1 MLTHLKDKKKLANN
15 TNDPLA
21 KKWLEIE
28 KKQKRNAKAK
38 KKIADLYQIFT
49 SDILHEEKQLVELLG
64 QETRHLMSFL
74 PRKSFTQW
82 QKEEL
87 SNWIESNL
95 DALSD
100 HPFGNHEL
108 TGELRKEYSDAL
120 TACTKKLDEDISLD
134 EDLFIEME
142 KLCEEVFLGEKSFS
156 KDELESFIRDPSL
169 FEQVFQQFLEEKHAE
184 EHKHEDFFT
193 DGFEDDDSEQYH
205 YEDQFRQEEQKQ
217 ESKLKSLFNSSN
229 LNKLYKILA
238 NRLHPDKEKNEH
250 LKAEKSELMAQLV
263 KAKKNKDAYTIIS
276 MFHQFV
282 PDSELSLFDG
292 DDKELTQAL
301 IKLLN
306 EKLNELDKE
315 NHEQK
320 YNSSI
325 QSMVWQKFNGRS
337 KKVTQENIDTHLA
350 ALEDGQAKLN
360 YNIHEVTTVKRLKA
374 ILSERYEMNRFNPF
388 ANGEYSLDDLEAIF
402 R

>member
-1 MLTHLKDKKKLANN
+1 MLTHLKDKKKV
-15 TNDPLA
+15 TSKVNDPLT

-28 KKQKRNAKAK
+28 KRQKRNATSK
-38 KKIADLYQIFT
+38 KKIADLYQVFN
-49 SDILHEEKQLVELLG
+49 SNILHEEKKFVELLG

-95 DALSD
+95 DALSE

-120 TACTKKLDEDISLD
+120 TACTKKIDDDVALD
-134 EDLFIEME
+134 EDLLMQME
-142 KLCEEVFLGEKSFS
+142 ELCEEVFLGEKSFS
-156 KDELESFIRDPSL
+156 NEELENFIRDPSL
-169 FEQVFQQFLEEKHAE
+169 FQQVFQEFLEAKRTE
-184 EHKHEDFFT
+184 EHEHEDSFT
-193 DGFEDDDSEQYH
+193 GDFEDDESEKNH
-205 YEDQFRQEEQKQ
+205 YEEQFRQHEYKQ

-250 LKAEKSELMAQLV
+250 LKAEKSELMAELV

-282 PDSELSLFDG
+282 PDSDLSLFD
-292 DDKELTQAL
+292 
-301 IKLLN
+301 
-306 EKLNELDKE
+306 
-315 NHEQK
+315 
-320 YNSSI
+320 I
-325 QSMVWQKFNGRS
+325 Q
-337 KKVTQENIDTHLA
+337 
-350 ALEDGQAKLN
+350 
-360 YNIHEVTTVKRLKA
+360 
-374 ILSERYEMNRFNPF
+374 
-388 ANGEYSLDDLEAIF
+388 
-402 R
+402 